1 MKHTEKNEI
10 DLLLRSM
17 AKRGEVSAV
26 QKDTAI
32 TAPGTHLDADELS
45 AYAEHALPAATRARY
60 TSHLADC
67 SSCRKIVAKLTMAS
81 GASVRENAV
90 GEEPRAT
97 LWQKLGALLSP
108 PVLRYA
114 VPALALLAVITVSVV
129 SLRQRVANR
138 DEFIAQNQA
147 PAATSSESQQPLAG
161 TLEEKNPTAVQ
172 ERIAPVTK
180 STGAPESGKKP
191 GEMDKGEVAQT
202 DTSIAAANNSPNA
215 GVASGAVARPSYAPE
230 PPAPPAAKPQTAVSD
245 ARKNEEGERQQQAAK
260 EKDQRVVVNG
270 VSREVTARP
279 RARDEASESE
289 VAATKSRKA
298 SAAGR
303 GGGRLS
309 ALEARR
315 ADGADAKKTDED
327 AETRAVAGRR
337 FRRQGNAWIDTAF
350 DSSRPAITIVRNS
363 EQYRALV
370 ADEPGIRTI
379 AEQLHGEVV
388 VVWKSRAYW
397 IKG

>member
-45 AYAEHALPAATRARY
+45 AYAEHALPPATRARY

-90 GEEPRAT
+90 GEELRAT
-97 LWQKLGALLSP
+97 LWQKFRALLSP

-114 VPALALLAVITVSVV
+114 VPALALLAAITVSVV

-138 DEFIAQNQA
+138 DEFVAQNQA

-161 TLEEKNPTAVQ
+161 TVEEKNPTAVQ

-180 STGAPESGKKP
+180 STSAPESGKKRA
-191 GEMDKGEVAQT
+191 EADNGEVAQT
-202 DTSIAAANNSPNA
+202 DTSIAVANNAPKA

-260 EKDQRVVVNG
+260 EKDHNVVVDG
-270 VSREVTARP
+270 VSREITTAP
-279 RARDEASESE
+279 RSRDEMRQSE

-298 SAAGR
+298 AAAGR
-303 GGGRLS
+303 GGGSLS

-315 ADGADAKKTDED
+315 ADRADAKRTDEN
-327 AETRAVAGRR
+327 AETRVAGRR
-337 FRRQGNAWIDTAF
+337 FRKQGNAWIDTAF
-350 DSSRPAITIVRNS
+350 NSSGPTITIVRNS

-388 VVWKSRAYW
+388 VVWKGRAYR
-397 IKG
+397 IR